1 MSKVAIF
8 GASGFVGATL
18 AERMLAKNEHEIVPI
33 IRSPGNAWRLSR
45 HSNMDLC
52 QVDLLSG
59 QGMDKALKGVDYV
72 INCTRGTNDDMLQGL
87 NKLIKASKQH
97 KVKRFVHLSSV
108 MVFGDPPLAPTED
121 SPTVEQ
127 PVETYGG
134 VKLKQDKMVITAAKE
149 GLSASILVPPNIS
162 GPYSDYLLGLL
173 GTINSGEFAL
183 MDNGVAPSNLVD
195 VQNLCQAIELAM
207 TEGRNDASRYF
218 ITDDETTTWSDM
230 IGDLQDLQVTE
241 AEMMSIS
248 RSELEQAVIEPPAP
262 KGSIGL
268 SMKHLV
274 SSHIREALRKDPLWE
289 KFDLTMRGLV
299 ASMGSKIE
307 DTLRLSIEG
316 EALVNKRKE
325 GLKFNARICG
335 QQLREGRHSIAR
347 ARSELGYSPE
357 VSYRQSMDNFKT
369 WYRRLHVLDG
379 KFADMLRQLYS

>member
-18 AERMLAKNEHEIVPI
+18 AERMLEKGEHEIVPVI
-33 IRSPGNAWRLSR
+33 HTPGNAWRLSR
-45 HSNMDLC
+45 HNMDLY

-59 QGMDKALKGVDYV
+59 QGMDEALKGVDYV
-72 INCTRGTNDDMLQGL
+72 INCTRGTNNVMLQGL
-87 NKLIKASKQH
+87 GKLLKASKQH
-97 KVKRFVHLSSV
+97 KVKRLVHLSSV

-134 VKLKQDKMVITAAKE
+134 VKLKQDEMVITAAKN
-149 GLSASILVPPNIS
+149 GLGASILVPPNIS

-173 GTINSGEFAL
+173 GTVNAGQFAL
-183 MDNGVAPSNLVD
+183 MDNGVAPNNLVD
-195 VQNLCQAIELAM
+195 VQNLCKAIELAM
-207 TEGRNDASRYF
+207 TEGRDDASRYF
-218 ITDDETTTWSDM
+218 ITDSEDTTWSDV
-230 IGDLQDLQVTE
+230 IGDLQDMQVTD
-241 AEMMSIS
+241 AEVMSIS

-289 KFDLTMRGLV
+289 KFDHTMRGLV
-299 ASMGSKIE
+299 AKMGSKME

-316 EALVNKRKE
+316 AAPVNKRKE
-325 GLKFNARICG
+325 GLEFHMRLCG
-335 QQLREGRHSIAR
+335 QQLRDGRHSIAR
-347 ARSELGYSPE
+347 ARSELGYFPE

-369 WYRRLHVLDG
+369 WYRRLHALDG
-379 KFADMLRQLYS
+379 EFADMLRQLYS

>member
-18 AERMLAKNEHEIVPI
+18 AERMLEKGEHEIVPV

-45 HSNMDLC
+45 HNMDLC
-52 QVDLLSG
+52 QADLLSG
-59 QGMDKALKGVDYV
+59 QGMDEALKGVDYV
-72 INCTRGTNDDMLQGL
+72 INCTRGSNNDMLQGL
-87 NKLIKASKQH
+87 SKLIKASKQH
-97 KVKRFVHLSSV
+97 KVKRLVHLSSV
-108 MVFGDPPLAPTED
+108 MVFGDPPVAPTED
-121 SPTVEQ
+121 SPIVEQ
-127 PVETYGG
+127 SVETYGG

-241 AEMMSIS
+241 TEMMSIS
-248 RSELEQAVIEPPAP
+248 RSELEQAVIEPPAA

-347 ARSELGYSPE
+347 ARNELGYSPE

-369 WYRRLHVLDG
+369 WYQRLHALDG

>member
-1 MSKVAIF
+1 
-8 GASGFVGATL
+8 
-18 AERMLAKNEHEIVPI
+18 
-33 IRSPGNAWRLSR
+33 
-45 HSNMDLC
+45 
-52 QVDLLSG
+52 
-59 QGMDKALKGVDYV
+59 
-72 INCTRGTNDDMLQGL
+72 MLQGL
-87 NKLIKASKQH
+87 SKLIKASKQH
-97 KVKRFVHLSSV
+97 KVKRLVHLSSV
-108 MVFGDPPLAPTED
+108 MVFGDPPVAPTED
-121 SPTVEQ
+121 SPIVEQ
-127 PVETYGG
+127 SVATYGG

-149 GLSASILVPPNIS
+149 GLNASILVPPNIS

-207 TEGRNDASRYF
+207 TEGRNDASRYL

-241 AEMMSIS
+241 TEMMSIS

-299 ASMGSKIE
+299 ASMGSKME
-307 DTLRLSIEG
+307 NTLRLSIEG

-369 WYRRLHVLDG
+369 WYRCLHALDG

>member
-18 AERMLAKNEHEIVPI
+18 AERMLEKGEHEIVPV

-45 HSNMDLC
+45 HNMDLC
-52 QVDLLSG
+52 QADLLSG
-59 QGMDKALKGVDYV
+59 QGMDEALKGVDYV
-72 INCTRGTNDDMLQGL
+72 INCTRGSNNDMLQGL
-87 NKLIKASKQH
+87 SKLIKASKQH
-97 KVKRFVHLSSV
+97 KVKRLVHLSSV
-108 MVFGDPPLAPTED
+108 MVFGDPPVAPTED
-121 SPTVEQ
+121 SPIVEQ
-127 PVETYGG
+127 SVETYGG

-241 AEMMSIS
+241 TEMMSIS
-248 RSELEQAVIEPPAP
+248 RSELEQAVIEPPAA

-369 WYRRLHVLDG
+369 WYQRLHALDG